1 LRGWR
6 RHATGYA
13 FVGPALLI
21 LAAFLLYPIGYSL
34 WLSLHEWDGY
44 TPRWGPFV
52 GIENYRALA
61 GDEVFWRAMV
71 NSIVFVVVRTPLEVG
86 LGFLLALLLN
96 RKLAARSLLRT
107 LFFVPVVMS
116 LIVVTIIF
124 QRVYEPNTG
133 LLNTL
138 LTAVGLSAWAH
149 PWLGDPA
156 TALPAV
162 IAVSVWKN
170 VGFSLVILLAG
181 LQGLPQDVLEAAR
194 VDGANAWQLTL
205 RVITPLMRPILALTA
220 LLSIIGGL
228 KVFDLVFIMTR
239 GGPTYSTEVLATM
252 LYREAFEL
260 NHMGVASAI
269 GVILV
274 AVVLS
279 IARVQTFALR
289 ESRGGEMAA
298 QAAAARQ
305 RRHGVGGAAGCAGGV
320 AGPRP
325 LHAEPVAHGQP
336 PALRRPADPRAAA
349 SGELSPGVGGEQHR
363 AALLE
368 QHLHLDRVHGRDRRD
383 LRARR
388 LRPGAD
394 PLPRS
399 RGGVRHRAGRA
410 DDPAADRAHPALH
423 KSQDAR
429 AHQHALRAD
438 RAVHGVRAGL
448 RHLRHDGILPGAAA

>member
-1 LRGWR
+1 MRSASSRRRWR

-13 FVGPALLI
+13 FVGPALLV

-61 GDEVFWRAMV
+61 ADEVFWQATL

-86 LGFLLALLLN
+86 LGFLLAILLN
-96 RKLAARSLLRT
+96 GRLPARSLLRT

-133 LLNTL
+133 LLNTFL
-138 LTAVGLSAWAH
+138 HAVGLGAWAH

-205 RVITPLMRPILALTA
+205 RVVTPLMRPILAITA

-228 KVFDLVFIMTR
+228 KVFDLIFIMTR

-269 GVILV
+269 AVTLV
-274 AVVLS
+274 TLVLL
-279 IARVQTFALR
+279 IARVQTFVLR
-289 ESRGGEMAA
+289 ESGTA
-298 QAAAARQ
+298 
-305 RRHGVGGAAGCAGGV
+305 
-320 AGPRP
+320 
-325 LHAEPVAHGQP
+325 
-336 PALRRPADPRAAA
+336 
-349 SGELSPGVGGEQHR
+349 
-363 AALLE
+363 
-368 QHLHLDRVHGRDRRD
+368 
-383 LRARR
+383 
-388 LRPGAD
+388 
-394 PLPRS
+394 
-399 RGGVRHRAGRA
+399 
-410 DDPAADRAHPALH
+410 
-423 KSQDAR
+423 
-429 AHQHALRAD
+429 
-438 RAVHGVRAGL
+438 
-448 RHLRHDGILPGAAA
+448 

>member
-1 LRGWR
+1 MSAQRRWR

-13 FVGPALLI
+13 FVGPALVV

-52 GIENYRALA
+52 GLENYRALA
-61 GDEVFWRAMV
+61 GDEVFWRATR
-71 NSIVFVVVRTPLEVG
+71 NSIVFVVVRTPIEVG
-86 LGFLLALLLN
+86 VGFLLALLLN
-96 RKLAARSLLRT
+96 RRLAARSLLRT

-133 LLNTL
+133 LLNTFL
-138 LTAVGLSAWAH
+138 LGVGLGGWAH

-194 VDGANAWQLTL
+194 VDGANAWHLTL
-205 RVITPLMRPILALTA
+205 RVIAPLMRPILALTS

-260 NHMGVASAI
+260 NNMGVASAI

-279 IARVQTFALR
+279 IARAQTFVLR
-289 ESRGGEMAA
+289 ESRE
-298 QAAAARQ
+298 
-305 RRHGVGGAAGCAGGV
+305 
-320 AGPRP
+320 
-325 LHAEPVAHGQP
+325 AEAT
-336 PALRRPADPRAAA
+336 
-349 SGELSPGVGGEQHR
+349 
-363 AALLE
+363 
-368 QHLHLDRVHGRDRRD
+368 
-383 LRARR
+383 
-388 LRPGAD
+388 
-394 PLPRS
+394 
-399 RGGVRHRAGRA
+399 
-410 DDPAADRAHPALH
+410 
-423 KSQDAR
+423 
-429 AHQHALRAD
+429 
-438 RAVHGVRAGL
+438 
-448 RHLRHDGILPGAAA
+448 

>member
-1 LRGWR
+1 VRHRWR
-6 RHATGYA
+6 RHATGYVFTA
-13 FVGPALLI
+13 PALLI

-52 GIENYRALA
+52 GLENYRTLA
-61 GDEVFWRAMV
+61 GDEVFWRATW
-71 NSIVFVVVRTPLEVG
+71 NSVVFVVVRTPLEVG

-96 RKLAARSLLRT
+96 RRLPARSLMRT

-133 LLNTL
+133 LLNTFL
-138 LTAVGLSAWAH
+138 QTVGLGAWTH

-181 LQGLPQDVLEAAR
+181 LQSLPRDIVDAAR

-205 RVITPLMRPILALTA
+205 QVITPLMRPILALTA

-260 NHMGVASAI
+260 NHMGVASAV

-279 IARVQTFALR
+279 IARLQAFALR
-289 ESRGGEMAA
+289 ESRE
-298 QAAAARQ
+298 
-305 RRHGVGGAAGCAGGV
+305 
-320 AGPRP
+320 
-325 LHAEPVAHGQP
+325 
-336 PALRRPADPRAAA
+336 
-349 SGELSPGVGGEQHR
+349 SELT
-363 AALLE
+363 
-368 QHLHLDRVHGRDRRD
+368 
-383 LRARR
+383 
-388 LRPGAD
+388 
-394 PLPRS
+394 
-399 RGGVRHRAGRA
+399 
-410 DDPAADRAHPALH
+410 
-423 KSQDAR
+423 
-429 AHQHALRAD
+429 
-438 RAVHGVRAGL
+438 
-448 RHLRHDGILPGAAA
+448 

>member
-1 LRGWR
+1 VRPTPVGQRWR
-6 RHATGYA
+6 RQAAGFV
-13 FVGPALLI
+13 FVGPALVI

-34 WLSLHEWDGY
+34 WLSVHEWDGY

-52 GIENYRALA
+52 GLENYRALA
-61 GDEVFWRAMV
+61 GDEVFWRATL

-96 RKLAARSLLRT
+96 RRLAARSLLRT

-138 LTAVGLSAWAH
+138 LASVGLGAWAH
-149 PWLGDPA
+149 PWLGDPV

-181 LQGLPQDVLEAAR
+181 LQGLPRDVLEAAR
-194 VDGANAWQLTL
+194 VDGANGWQLTR
-205 RVITPLMRPILALTA
+205 RVITPLMQPILALTA
-220 LLSIIGGL
+220 MLSIIGGL

-279 IARVQTFALR
+279 IARIQAYVLR
-289 ESRGGEMAA
+289 G
-298 QAAAARQ
+298 
-305 RRHGVGGAAGCAGGV
+305 
-320 AGPRP
+320 
-325 LHAEPVAHGQP
+325 
-336 PALRRPADPRAAA
+336 
-349 SGELSPGVGGEQHR
+349 SGEPQ
-363 AALLE
+363 
-368 QHLHLDRVHGRDRRD
+368 
-383 LRARR
+383 
-388 LRPGAD
+388 GA
-394 PLPRS
+394 
-399 RGGVRHRAGRA
+399 
-410 DDPAADRAHPALH
+410 
-423 KSQDAR
+423 
-429 AHQHALRAD
+429 
-438 RAVHGVRAGL
+438 
-448 RHLRHDGILPGAAA
+448 

>member
-1 LRGWR
+1 MRSTSVRHHWR
-6 RHATGYA
+6 RHAAGYA
-13 FVGPALLI
+13 FVAPALVI

-52 GIENYRALA
+52 GLENYRALA
-61 GDEVFWRAMV
+61 GDEVFWRATL

-96 RKLAARSLLRT
+96 RRLAARSLLRT

-124 QRVYEPNTG
+124 QRVYEANTG
-133 LLNTL
+133 LLNTFL
-138 LTAVGLSAWAH
+138 HAIGLGAWAH

-170 VGFSLVILLAG
+170 VGFSLVIILAG
-181 LQGLPQDVLEAAR
+181 LQALPQDVLDAAR
-194 VDGANAWQLTL
+194 VDGANAWQLTR

-260 NHMGVASAI
+260 NHMGSASAI
-269 GVILV
+269 AVILV

-279 IARVQTFALR
+279 IARVQAFALR
-289 ESRGGEMAA
+289 ESEAEAA
-298 QAAAARQ
+298 
-305 RRHGVGGAAGCAGGV
+305 
-320 AGPRP
+320 
-325 LHAEPVAHGQP
+325 
-336 PALRRPADPRAAA
+336 
-349 SGELSPGVGGEQHR
+349 
-363 AALLE
+363 
-368 QHLHLDRVHGRDRRD
+368 
-383 LRARR
+383 
-388 LRPGAD
+388 
-394 PLPRS
+394 
-399 RGGVRHRAGRA
+399 
-410 DDPAADRAHPALH
+410 
-423 KSQDAR
+423 
-429 AHQHALRAD
+429 
-438 RAVHGVRAGL
+438 
-448 RHLRHDGILPGAAA
+448 

>member
-1 LRGWR
+1 LISPAARRRLRR
-6 RHATGYA
+6 DAAGYA
-13 FVGPALLI
+13 FAGPALVV

-52 GIENYRALA
+52 GLENYRALVA
-61 GDEVFWRAMV
+61 DEVFWRATW
-71 NSIVFVVVRTPLEVG
+71 NSILFVIVRTPLEVG

-96 RKLAARSLLRT
+96 RKLALRSLLRT
-107 LFFVPVVMS
+107 FFFVPVVMS

-124 QRVYEPNTG
+124 QRVFEPNTG
-133 LLNTL
+133 LLNTFL
-138 LTAVGLSAWAH
+138 RVIGLGDWTH

-181 LQGLPQDVLEAAR
+181 LQGLPLDVLEAAR

-260 NHMGVASAI
+260 NHMGIASAVA
-269 GVILV
+269 VILV
-274 AVVLS
+274 ALVLS
-279 IARVQTFALR
+279 IARLQTFVLDDAP
-289 ESRGGEMAA
+289 E
-298 QAAAARQ
+298 
-305 RRHGVGGAAGCAGGV
+305 AGKA
-320 AGPRP
+320 
-325 LHAEPVAHGQP
+325 
-336 PALRRPADPRAAA
+336 
-349 SGELSPGVGGEQHR
+349 
-363 AALLE
+363 
-368 QHLHLDRVHGRDRRD
+368 
-383 LRARR
+383 
-388 LRPGAD
+388 
-394 PLPRS
+394 
-399 RGGVRHRAGRA
+399 
-410 DDPAADRAHPALH
+410 
-423 KSQDAR
+423 
-429 AHQHALRAD
+429 
-438 RAVHGVRAGL
+438 
-448 RHLRHDGILPGAAA
+448 